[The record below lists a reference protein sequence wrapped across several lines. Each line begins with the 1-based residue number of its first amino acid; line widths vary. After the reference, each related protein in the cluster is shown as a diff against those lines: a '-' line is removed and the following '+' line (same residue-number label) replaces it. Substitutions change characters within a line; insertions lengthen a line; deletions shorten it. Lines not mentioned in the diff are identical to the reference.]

1 MIKTRITEM
10 LGIEYPIIQGGM
22 QWLACAELAS
32 AVSNAGGLGIV
43 TALSFLSLDEI
54 RQEIRRMRDMTDK
67 PFGLNISMLPI
78 FIPGEM
84 TSRIVDLLI
93 EEQVPVVE
101 TAGRSPEEF
110 AHRLKEGGV
119 KLIHKVPAVR
129 FAQKAERIGADAVTV
144 VGFECAGHPGMD
156 DVPSLIL
163 VPKAAESVSIPVI
176 AAGGFCDGKGL
187 VAALAM
193 GAEAI
198 LMGTRFMA
206 SKEAPMHENCKKWM
220 LGATERDTRIVERSI
235 RNPCRVIINEASDKV
250 VELEARGTT
259 LEELL
264 PIISGKGGRAA
275 YQSGDLNAGIIA
287 CGQVV
292 GRIHEI
298 KSCAEII
305 QDIVQ
310 EAQSITGRLGGL
322 FQQGN

>member
-1 MIKTRITEM
+1 MIKTRLTEM

-43 TALSFLSLDEI
+43 TALSFLTLDEI
-54 RQEIRRMRDMTDK
+54 RQEIRRMRDLTDK

-84 TSRIVDLLI
+84 THRIVDLLI

-101 TAGRSPEEF
+101 TAGRSPEDF
-110 AHRLKEGGV
+110 SHRLKEGGV

-129 FAQKAERIGADAVTV
+129 FAQKAESIGADAVTV

-156 DVPSLIL
+156 DVPTLIL

-193 GAEAI
+193 GAEGI

-206 SKEAPMHENCKKWM
+206 SKEAPMHENCKQWM
-220 LGATERDTRIVERSI
+220 VGASERDTRIVERSI

-259 LEELL
+259 LEELI

-298 KSCAEII
+298 KTCAEII
-305 QDIVQ
+305 RDIVD
-310 EAQSITGRLGGL
+310 EAESITRRLGGL
-322 FQQGN
+322 FGQGN

>member
-78 FIPGEM
+78 FSPGEM
-84 TSRIVDLLI
+84 TYKIVDLLV
-93 EEQVPVVE
+93 EERVPVVE
-101 TAGRSPEEF
+101 TAGRSPEDF

-163 VPKAAESVSIPVI
+163 APKAAESVSIPVI

-235 RNPCRVIINEASDKV
+235 RNPCRVIVNEASDKV

-310 EAQSITGRLGGL
+310 EAQSIAGRLGGL
-322 FQQGN
+322 FH